1 MLVSWLSTGALA
13 ATHTVI
19 IAGLGGEPEYE
30 QRFAAQAQALADA
43 AAKSH
48 GPSQVVLLSAAEA
61 RRDAVR
67 GEFEALAQRLSED
80 DTVVIVLIGHGT
92 FDGEEYRFNLP
103 GPDLTASELGQ
114 LFDRLPAREQ
124 LIVNATSASGAALEP
139 WIAAAPGQGPPRQD
153 SASGSGMA
161 TRDAR
166 PGMPR
171 ESGADDSASHAQPS
185 GADELEPTW
194 RARRIVIA
202 ATKSGGERTATR
214 FAQYW
219 VQAVTTP
226 EADVDKNEIVTA
238 AEAFE
243 YTNRQVAASFKS
255 DNVLATEHGRVA
267 GEGAASQFI
276 IARLGTSGGSGDSV
290 ADPQLRALLQQ
301 RGAIEHD
308 LDLLKERRAA
318 LDEAAYYD
326 ALESVLV
333 RLALLQRRIDAS
345 SPSSDVDG
353 GGG

>member
-1 MLVSWLSTGALA
+1 LSTSAFA

-48 GPSQVVLLSAAEA
+48 DPSQVVLLSAAGA

-92 FDGEEYRFNLP
+92 FDGEDYRFNLP
-103 GPDLTASELGQ
+103 GPDLTANELGQ

-124 LIVNATSASGAALEP
+124 LIVNATSASGATLEP
-139 WIAAAPGQGPPRQD
+139 WIAA
-153 SASGSGMA
+153 MT
-161 TRDAR
+161 TR
-166 PGMPR
+166 
-171 ESGADDSASHAQPS
+171 
-185 GADELEPTW
+185 
-194 RARRIVIA
+194 RARRVVIA

-243 YTNRQVAASFKS
+243 YANRQVAASFKS
-255 DNVLATEHGRVA
+255 DNILATEHGRMA
-267 GEGAASQFI
+267 GEDAASQVI
-276 IARLGTSGGSGDSV
+276 IARLGTIGGDSA

-345 SPSSDVDG
+345 SPSPDADG
-353 GGG
+353 G